1 MKAVRENKEYTIT
14 EELKQH
20 YKDSGF
26 DIYDDEGNVIEYG
39 RGKTVS
45 MEEHLKA
52 LDRIAELEEQVRELE
67 TPPKTGAKQEESKPE
82 KEEKEGKK

>member
-14 EELKQH
+14 EELKQY

-52 LDRIAELEEQVRELE
+52 LARIAELEEQIKELE
-67 TPPKTGAKQEESKPE
+67 TQPKTEVKQEESKL
-82 KEEKEGKK
+82 EKEGKK

>member
-1 MKAVRENKEYTIT
+1 MKAVRKNKEYTIT
-14 EELKQH
+14 EELKQY

-45 MEEHLKA
+45 MEEQVKA
-52 LDRIAELEEQVRELE
+52 LDRIAELEEQVKALE
-67 TPPKTGAKQEESKPE
+67 KNDSKPE
-82 KEEKEGKK
+82 KEGKK

>member
-14 EELKQH
+14 EELKQY

-52 LDRIAELEEQVRELE
+52 LDRIAELEEQVKAFEKNDSKPE
-67 TPPKTGAKQEESKPE
+67 KNDSKPE
-82 KEEKEGKK
+82 KEGKK

>member
-14 EELKQH
+14 EDLRQH

-26 DIYDDEGNVIEYG
+26 DIYDDEGNLIEYS

-45 MEEHLKA
+45 IEEHLKA
-52 LDRIAELEEQVRELE
+52 LDRIAELESQLKVSE
-67 TPPKTGAKQEESKPE
+67 KP
-82 KEEKEGKK
+82 EKEGKK

>member
-14 EELKQH
+14 EELKQY

-52 LDRIAELEEQVRELE
+52 LDRIVELEEQVKAFEKNDSKPE
-67 TPPKTGAKQEESKPE
+67 KNDSKPE
-82 KEEKEGKK
+82 KEGKK

>member
-14 EELKQH
+14 EELKQY

-52 LDRIAELEEQVRELE
+52 LDRIAELEEQIRELE

-82 KEEKEGKK
+82 KEGKK

>member
-14 EELKQH
+14 EDLKRY

-26 DIYDDEGNVIEYG
+26 DIYDDAGNIVEYS

-45 MEEHLKA
+45 IEEHIKA
-52 LDRIAELEEQVRELE
+52 LDRIAELEEQIKAFE
-67 TPPKTGAKQEESKPE
+67 KSDSKSE
-82 KEEKEGKK
+82 REGKK

>member
-1 MKAVRENKEYTIT
+1 
-14 EELKQH
+14 
-20 YKDSGF
+20 
-26 DIYDDEGNVIEYG
+26 
-39 RGKTVS
+39 

-52 LDRIAELEEQVRELE
+52 LDRIAELEEQVKELE

>member
-14 EELKQH
+14 EDLRQH

-26 DIYDDEGNVIEYG
+26 DIYDDEGNLIEYS

-45 MEEHLKA
+45 IEEHLKA
-52 LDRIAELEEQVRELE
+52 LDRIAELEEQVKAFE
-67 TPPKTGAKQEESKPE
+67 KPE
-82 KEEKEGKK
+82 REGKK